1 MREYEVTII
10 IQPNLEETARKGLVE
25 RITGWLTQ
33 GEAETDKP
41 VANHWGMR
49 QLAYPINKHKQG
61 YYVLYE
67 AKLDPSRVADVER
80 NMRFVEDLLRYLVV
94 LKEA

>member
-10 IQPNLEETARKGLVE
+10 VQPNLEEAARKELIE
-25 RITGWLTQ
+25 RVSGWLTH
-33 GEAETDKP
+33 GEGETAQP
-41 VANHWGMR
+41 VANHWGLK

-67 AKLDPSRVADVER
+67 ANLDPARIADTEQNLR
-80 NMRFVEDLLRYLVV
+80 YVEDLLRFLVV
-94 LKEA
+94 RKEA